1 MNIVQSSIVFLLVI
15 GCITLL
21 YATKTSQDQVCMLQ
35 QDSCCNGIWEENSFL
50 IWEDEG
56 GGGKEGKDSR

>member
-21 YATKTSQDQVCMLQ
+21 YATKTSQDQDIDQNITDLPSQKSVQSADTPWIAVNYLLC
-35 QDSCCNGIWEENSFL
+35 
-50 IWEDEG
+50 
-56 GGGKEGKDSR
+56 